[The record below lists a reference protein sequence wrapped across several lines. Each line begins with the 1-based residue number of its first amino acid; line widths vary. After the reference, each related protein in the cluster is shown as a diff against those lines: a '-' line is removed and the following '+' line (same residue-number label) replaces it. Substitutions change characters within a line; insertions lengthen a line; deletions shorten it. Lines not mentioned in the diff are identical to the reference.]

1 MNLNYRKYLTENILP
16 FWIDTAIDHKNGGI
30 FTSIDSN
37 DEVYDTDKNVWF
49 QGRALWTYAMA
60 YNTIEQKNEYLTV
73 CETLYNFLKKCT
85 NSEGRLPFIVKA
97 DGRPFIKRDYYY
109 SESFAAIGCAQY
121 YKATGKK
128 EVWESAER
136 YFDICYNLYK
146 DPATRT
152 PELSQE
158 FDPCKVFG
166 INMIMLSTAQFM
178 RNVGINTEKYDEAAM
193 SAINEMKNG
202 GYIHDELKAV
212 IDYVDLDGNFRDTP
226 QGRNLCPGH
235 AYEAAWFILLEG
247 ELKNDDE
254 IRLLGKKILDYSM
267 PEGFEKET
275 SIIPTCRDL
284 KGRPLMPLD
293 EGIPRWWPQN
303 EAIIAYALAYNI
315 FKEEKYKKLYEQIR
329 DFAFE
334 HFADKNGREWF
345 GYINY
350 DGTIFTPLKGDKLK
364 GPFHLPRMLM
374 ALISLEETGSIL
386 KYILYD

>member
-1 MNLNYRKYLTENILP
+1 MNLNYREYLTENVLP
-16 FWIDTAIDHKNGGI
+16 FWIDNAIDHENGGI
-30 FTSIDSN
+30 FTCLDTDGKI
-37 DEVYDTDKNVWF
+37 YDTDKTVWF

-60 YNTIEQKNEYLTV
+60 YNTIEKRPEYLEV
-73 CETLYNFLKKCT
+73 CENLYNFIKKCT
-85 NSEGRLPFIVKA
+85 NSEGRMPFVVKA
-97 DGRPFIKRDYYY
+97 DGRPFITRNLYY

-128 EVWESAER
+128 EVWETAER

-146 DPATRT
+146 DPVTRT
-152 PELSQE
+152 PSYTDE
-158 FDPCKVFG
+158 FEPGKVFG

-178 RNVGINTEKYDEAAM
+178 RNAGINTEKFDRAAM
-193 SAINEMKNG
+193 DAIDEMKNG

-212 IDYVDLDGNFRDTP
+212 IDHIDLDGNLCDTP
-226 QGRNLCPGH
+226 HGRNLCPGH

-247 ELKNDDE
+247 ELKDDDE
-254 IRLLGKKILDYSM
+254 IRMLGKKMLDYAM

-275 SIIPTCRDL
+275 SIIPTCRDIN
-284 KGRPLMPLD
+284 GRPLMPLD
-293 EGIPRWWPQN
+293 EGILRWWPQN

-329 DFAFE
+329 DFAFD
-334 HFADKNGREWF
+334 HFADKDGREWF

-350 DGTIFTPLKGDKLK
+350 DGTLFTPLKGDRLK

-374 ALISLEETGSIL
+374 ALISLEETGNIL
-386 KYILYD
+386 KYIS